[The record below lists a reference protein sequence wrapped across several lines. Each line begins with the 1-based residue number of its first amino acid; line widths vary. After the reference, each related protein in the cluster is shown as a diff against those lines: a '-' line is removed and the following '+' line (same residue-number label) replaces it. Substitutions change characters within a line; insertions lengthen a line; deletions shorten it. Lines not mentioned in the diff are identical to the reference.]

1 MKFKYNDKV
10 RVKNPDLK
18 TYNLI
23 GIVRSAGISGCY
35 VRLEN
40 NAYLYYNNANLEY
53 YQKNNQE
60 EQKMAITGDFKVAKI
75 KFLEGANTSVIYEYA
90 LFDDY
95 DVGSYVVV
103 KSAHHGFGVA
113 EIVEII
119 PKEQATTKKFEREIV
134 TAFDME
140 VYETRKKNRAKIQE
154 LNNRMDKRFQ
164 ELNKIALFEMMAE
177 KDAELKGMLD
187 EYKSLMGV

>member
-1 MKFKYNDKV
+1 MFKYNEKV
-10 RVKNPDLK
+10 RVKNPKLK

-23 GIVRSAGISGCY
+23 GVVGNPGYGGCY

-40 NAYLYYNNANLEY
+40 GSYLYYQNKNLESY
-53 YQKNNQE
+53 KENQE

-75 KFLEGANTSVIYEYA
+75 KFLEGSNTTTTYEYA

-95 DVGSYVVV
+95 DVGTYVVV

-113 EIVEII
+113 KIVEII
-119 PKEQATTKKFEREIV
+119 SKEQATTKKFEREIV

-140 VYETRKKNRAKIQE
+140 TYETRKKNRAKIQE

-177 KDAELKGMLD
+177 KDDELKGMLD

>member
-1 MKFKYNDKV
+1 MFKYNEKV
-10 RVKNPDLK
+10 RVKNPKLK

-23 GIVRSAGISGCY
+23 GVVNNSGYDGCY

-40 NAYLYYNNANLEY
+40 GSYLYCQNKNLESY
-53 YQKNNQE
+53 KENQE
-60 EQKMAITGDFKVAKI
+60 EQKMAITGDFKVAKV
-75 KFLEGANTSVIYEYA
+75 KFLEGSNTNTAYEYA

-95 DVGSYVVV
+95 DVGTYVVV

-113 EIVEII
+113 KIVEII
-119 PKEQATTKKFEREIV
+119 SKEQATTKKFEREIV

-140 VYETRKKNRAKIQE
+140 TYETRKKNRAKIQE

-164 ELNKIALFEMMAE
+164 ELNKLALFEMMAE